1 MFPNKQTTRA
11 ACVDRYGH
19 IDFGSAHW
27 PNQSQWMT
35 MIAVDPHG
43 FPNWYVDG
51 TRHFVTSIYCNKD
64 MAGPLANALKA
75 VHDKGI
81 QSLLKIYSGCFNIR
95 MVRGNNSLFS
105 AHSYGLAID
114 LNSDDNGLGST
125 HGGFYNHPDFVKC
138 FTDQGFAWGG
148 NFHGR
153 KDPMHFSYC
162 FEG

>member
-1 MFPNKQTTRA
+1 MFPNKQTTRQ
-11 ACVDRYGH
+11 ACIERYGH
-19 IDFGSAHW
+19 IDFASQHWAH
-27 PNQSQWMT
+27 QRDWMVT
-35 MIAVDPHG
+35 KPVG
-43 FPNWYVDG
+43 EGLFPNWKVDG
-51 TRHFVTSIYCNKD
+51 TNHLVNAIYCNKD
-64 MAGPLANALKA
+64 MVDPLAKALADVQQK
-75 VHDKGI
+75 HLHT
-81 QSLLKIYSGCFNIR
+81 LLKLYSGCFNIR

-114 LNSDDNGLGST
+114 LNADDNGLGST